1 MHKHLKIEKVLKI
14 QVWLTPQEWSLYDM
28 FAANVVSHALN
39 STLTTYVNRGETRE
53 RVTEMM
59 LSVMRDYE
67 DYGARDT
74 AVREVLEYLLD
85 EIFKVR

>member
-14 QVWLTPQEWSLYDM
+14 QVWLTPQEWSLYDRS
-28 FAANVVSHALN
+28 FANVVSHALN